1 MDVTEGTMDTL
12 IINIESSSKDATP
25 QLDRLINKL
34 AKLQIQLEKVINTSS
49 KFFKLQES
57 ISKSGGPKISSLKS
71 MKTPTGVDMTDE
83 NAINKYRNERLADV
97 GIFDLSEYKNISK
110 SINTAF
116 DGTQTTIEKFKNSA
130 GDVVTVSEK
139 IKDGFVDISAS
150 SKVGSEGVD
159 SFGNIL
165 TNFNKKA
172 LKTKL
177 LVGGLILSISKS
189 IGKIAGLVSETAN
202 YNEAYNLFTITM
214 GSYSKQGLEWV
225 EKFSNSLYL
234 DSTNV
239 MQYMGSF
246 NSLIKGLG
254 VGSDKAYLMSKNMT
268 QLTYD
273 LASFKNLSIESAY
286 EKLISAVSGEIEPL
300 RNVGVALA
308 QNNLQQTAYSL
319 GIKTNINDMNEAQKA
334 QLRYIQ
340 ILRSSTEWQTDM
352 GRTLIQ
358 PANAL
363 RVCQQQFTLL
373 GKAIGRIFLPIVMKT
388 LPYVMAMTEILTSL
402 ANKLAGLLGF
412 KFPDTDVDAS
422 DIASNITD
430 IGTAADNTTDK
441 LNTMLAPFDD
451 LNVVQSQSNKSG
463 KGGLSTGDLGVDLP
477 EYDALANL
485 TNKFSE
491 NIEDTKNKLKSIVP
505 IVLTIAGG
513 FAAWKLSKNLLSGLD
528 SIKSISPTSL
538 SLSFSILGATNF
550 FADLDRLKKY
560 VDDILKNGADFT
572 NVTGL
577 LSEFVGSI
585 GDIFTTLGRLK
596 LGGALKVVQGIG
608 EIIVAIADSQK
619 VGVNWNNF
627 QTEITGFTN
636 VAIGIGLLSKNL
648 KIAGVA
654 TALQGFIT
662 VIDQLV
668 KNWDAI
674 KKGDFSGIDK
684 VTMAIAA
691 VQVLGGLVLAFG
703 KFNKLKKSID
713 IVNTGENIAE
723 VSTATKS
730 IGSSMSGFTS
740 TLKTLAKD
748 LGLGLVIITE
758 VSAAAI
764 LFVGAIWVLG
774 KELEQVG
781 IAWQPVINN
790 GNTIATAIG
799 IGTGLLVGIGTA
811 AALLGVAT
819 TSSGGTLPLAIGL
832 GTLLLL
838 ELSTATKTF
847 ISSIS
852 DIGNQIN
859 NQLSPELSKVN
870 KNAPTVKQGLTNYTS
885 FLKQFATIIFE
896 TTKVNILSGFTTSI
910 NTIIGWFTGNPIKK
924 FASDVNKT
932 YTQLLD
938 LNNKIDNANPELE
951 LAIDLTTKYL
961 KLIKT
966 LDNIT
971 KNNKLSNLSGDLFI
985 NMKTAGK
992 SIINGLVSGMQSG
1005 ISGFNNIINRISNV
1019 LTYGKGNQI
1028 GYTFGRAIA
1037 DGVTNGIKSN
1047 IKTNI
1052 QLLDKSGKSTSASY
1066 TIRAYATGGYPTRGD
1081 MFFANENGIPEM
1093 IGRIGNK
1100 TAVAN
1105 NDQITSALT
1114 NAMIEGLAQTNTG
1127 NKSQKTII
1135 YIGNRKVYE
1144 GYGDYIQEEND
1155 RYGTNKIYI

>member
-1 MDVTEGTMDTL
+1 M
-12 IINIESSSKDATP
+12 
-25 QLDRLINKL
+25 
-34 AKLQIQLEKVINTSS
+34 
-49 KFFKLQES
+49 
-57 ISKSGGPKISSLKS
+57 
-71 MKTPTGVDMTDE
+71 
-83 NAINKYRNERLADV
+83 
-97 GIFDLSEYKNISK
+97 
-110 SINTAF
+110 
-116 DGTQTTIEKFKNSA
+116 
-130 GDVVTVSEK
+130 
-139 IKDGFVDISAS
+139 
-150 SKVGSEGVD
+150 
-159 SFGNIL
+159 
-165 TNFNKKA
+165 
-172 LKTKL
+172 
-177 LVGGLILSISKS
+177 
-189 IGKIAGLVSETAN
+189 
-202 YNEAYNLFTITM
+202 
-214 GSYSKQGLEWV
+214 
-225 EKFSNSLYL
+225 
-234 DSTNV
+234 
-239 MQYMGSF
+239 
-246 NSLIKGLG
+246 
-254 VGSDKAYLMSKNMT
+254 
-268 QLTYD
+268 
-273 LASFKNLSIESAY
+273 
-286 EKLISAVSGEIEPL
+286 
-300 RNVGVALA
+300 
-308 QNNLQQTAYSL
+308 
-319 GIKTNINDMNEAQKA
+319 
-334 QLRYIQ
+334 
-340 ILRSSTEWQTDM
+340 
-352 GRTLIQ
+352 
-358 PANAL
+358 
-363 RVCQQQFTLL
+363 
-373 GKAIGRIFLPIVMKT
+373 
-388 LPYVMAMTEILTSL
+388 
-402 ANKLAGLLGF
+402 
-412 KFPDTDVDAS
+412 
-422 DIASNITD
+422 
-430 IGTAADNTTDK
+430 
-441 LNTMLAPFDD
+441 
-451 LNVVQSQSNKSG
+451 
-463 KGGLSTGDLGVDLP
+463 
-477 EYDALANL
+477 
-485 TNKFSE
+485 
-491 NIEDTKNKLKSIVP
+491 
-505 IVLTIAGG
+505 
-513 FAAWKLSKNLLSGLD
+513 
-528 SIKSISPTSL
+528 
-538 SLSFSILGATNF
+538 
-550 FADLDRLKKY
+550 
-560 VDDILKNGADFT
+560 
-572 NVTGL
+572 
-577 LSEFVGSI
+577 
-585 GDIFTTLGRLK
+585 
-596 LGGALKVVQGIG
+596 
-608 EIIVAIADSQK
+608 
-619 VGVNWNNF
+619 
-627 QTEITGFTN
+627 
-636 VAIGIGLLSKNL
+636 
-648 KIAGVA
+648 
-654 TALQGFIT
+654 
-662 VIDQLV
+662 

-703 KFNKLKKSID
+703 KFNKLKKSTD
-713 IVNTGENIAE
+713 ILNTGENIAE

-748 LGLGLVIITE
+748 LGLGFVIIAE

-764 LFVGAIWVLG
+764 LFSGAIWVLG
-774 KELEQVG
+774 KELEQIGTAWKPVLDNG
-781 IAWQPVINN
+781 GDIALS
-790 GNTIATAIG
+790 IG
-799 IGTGLLVGIGTA
+799 IGTGLLIGIGTA

-838 ELSTATKTF
+838 ELSTATKKF

-966 LDNIT
+966 LNNIT

-1037 DGVTNGIKSN
+1037 NGVTNGIKSN

-1114 NAMIEGLAQTNTG
+1114 NAMIEGLAQANTG